1 MTSDSIKPVRGA
13 KKKVLLFE
21 GRGLKV
27 YIAARSKRE
36 AADQLLSNF
45 KVRECTGEEVWAAGR
60 DSIQIEDAPIRTRK
74 LKGHD
79 TMVPAVAT

>member
-1 MTSDSIKPVRGA
+1 MTSDSIKPVRVA

-60 DSIQIEDAPIRTRK
+60 AGIQIEDAPIRTRK
-74 LKGHD
+74 LKGPD
-79 TMVPAVAT
+79 MVPEVAT